1 MKLLSFPKKTYFY
14 SKFMGKMQLA
24 HAQVVSFLG
33 QNNERTQQKKKKK
46 NISEMTVIKHLRENF
61 SL

>member
-33 QNNERTQQKKKKK
+33 QNNERTQQKKK

>member
-46 NISEMTVIKHLRENF
+46 EHFRNDSYKT
-61 SL
+61 S